1 MNVPNAFFSRTALLG
16 AVLALVGA
24 GPRLAAAAE
33 RDPAAAPIEI
43 GGCTMSE
50 DPTPQNPE
58 RAGPRTSTVA
68 GLTVELTNERDV
80 AATGIRLRVRYR
92 GQKFTFDDRGTFA
105 PHLKLTRE
113 FTKINSVFAGDSAD
127 CSVISV
133 TFADGTRWDAP
144 PETAS
149 PAPTP
154 PHGG

>member
-1 MNVPNAFFSRTALLG
+1 MRW
-16 AVLALVGA
+16 LVGA

-50 DPTPQNPE
+50 DPTPQNPK

-92 GQKFTFDDRGTFA
+92 GQKLQFRRPGRFA

-113 FTKINSVFAGDSAD
+113 FTKINSVLREISNGSAT
-127 CSVISV
+127 SV
-133 TFADGTRWDAP
+133 TFADGGRGSAP
-144 PETAS
+144 EPLA
-149 PAPTP
+149 APTP